1 MSSPYSSESY
11 LLQRFELISRQAG
24 LRARSVEELQAWQA
38 ETRARLGQM
47 IGLPTMR
54 YTDFALESQE
64 PVQCDGYTRQWFS
77 IATEPGIRMP
87 FYLLK
92 PDGASGPLPT
102 IIATHGHGGG
112 GKESVAGRRDLPFM
126 AEVIDQYH
134 YNYGEVLV
142 RQGYLVVCPDARGF
156 GERRE
161 RAVQGDER
169 EQVLASSCRVLN
181 NMAIPLGQTVIGM
194 WTWDLMLLIDYL
206 TTREDCDPER
216 LCALGLSGGGAQ
228 ALWLAALDE
237 RVRVAVVSGYFY
249 GYRDSL
255 LILNEN
261 CSCNYVPNLWQTV
274 DMGDLGALIAPRPL
288 HIESGDKDPLNGPRG
303 LINVDEQLEIAR
315 QAYALSGDQEKLAH
329 SVFSGVHRWDGTEVY
344 PWLKQVL

>member
-1 MSSPYSSESY
+1 MSNTLSTESY
-11 LLQRFELISRQAG
+11 LLNRFALLNRQAG
-24 LRARSVEELQAWQA
+24 LRASNVTELQAWQA
-38 ETRARLGQM
+38 ETRARLSQM
-47 IGLPTMR
+47 LGLPSMR
-54 YTDFALESQE
+54 YTDFALESDE
-64 PVQCDGYTRQWFS
+64 IVQCEGYTRQRLS
-77 IATEPGIRMP
+77 IETEPGVRMP
-87 FYLLK
+87 FYLLI

-102 IIATHGHGGG
+102 VIATHGHGGG
-112 GKESVAGRRDLPFM
+112 GKESVAGRRDQPFM
-126 AEVIDQYH
+126 AEVIDQYN

-142 RQGYLVVCPDARGF
+142 RQGYVVACPDARGF

-169 EQVLASSCRVLN
+169 DQVLSSSCRVLN
-181 NMAIPLGQTVIGM
+181 NMAIPLGQTVMGM

-206 TTREDCDPER
+206 TTREECDVDR
-216 LCALGLSGGGAQ
+216 ICALGLSGGGAQ

-237 RVRVAVVSGYFY
+237 RVHVAVVSGYFY

-288 HIESGDKDPLNGPRG
+288 HIESGDNDPLNGPRG
-303 LINVDEQLEIAR
+303 LVNVDEQLEIAR
-315 QAYALSGDQEKLAH
+315 QAYALSGDQAKLAH
-329 SVFSGVHRWDGTEVY
+329 SVFAGVHRWDGTEVY